1 MLKFHP
7 KLLVYTSK
15 VLANYINNK
24 TSNIY
29 NRFTTLLFGETSISQ
44 PDTALSQFCNFCPKT
59 WRPQWSVEIFVWPII
74 YIIEDWWLH
83 PLSGSSKLLW
93 IKAFT
98 GKAYRILNGFRVA
111 CDSASLSIFDLYA
124 DWERSGGGVARRVT
138 SRLAC
143 VFATLSVRAASVHIN
158 NPTCRPP
165 PRTISN
171 FVSFEDYTINPFPL
185 HFRQS

>member
-44 PDTALSQFCNFCPKT
+44 PDTALSQFCNFWPKT

-124 DWERSGGGVARRVT
+124 DWERSGGGVGAACDVT
-138 SRLAC
+138 LGLRLRYPVC
-143 VFATLSVRAASVHIN
+143 AS
-158 NPTCRPP
+158 CERP
-165 PRTISN
+165 
-171 FVSFEDYTINPFPL
+171 
-185 HFRQS
+185 HK